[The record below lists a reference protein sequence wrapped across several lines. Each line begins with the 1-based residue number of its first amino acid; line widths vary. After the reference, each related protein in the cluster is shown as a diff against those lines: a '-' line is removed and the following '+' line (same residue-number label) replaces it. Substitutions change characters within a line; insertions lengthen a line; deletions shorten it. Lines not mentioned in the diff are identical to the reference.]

1 VTDDDDEKGDFVDAE
16 EERAPAAAA
25 GGDGGD
31 GDENER
37 RLNGLL
43 NECIILLRAVTA
55 LHSLH
60 HLIKPPPILPSGL
73 GSIVD

>member
-25 GGDGGD
+25 AGGG

-73 GSIVD
+73 GSIVE

>member
-1 VTDDDDEKGDFVDAE
+1 MTDDDDEKGDFVDAE

-25 GGDGGD
+25 AGGGGD

-73 GSIVD
+73 GSIVE